1 MNIENNITNNNKNVI
16 SKDDSLLKFDSRFD
30 NDCKPILNKYIIKP
44 EITKIS
50 NSNFLSKDKLDFLEQ
65 FKQSTNELL
74 HDVNKQKQV
83 NIEDNSKNSKHD
95 KQIKFDL
102 KIGVLDL
109 LDNKSHTTIAS
120 SNFDINNIIG
130 KKNNDEVIENLLNQ
144 DDMFKILKERQ
155 EESEEDE

>member
-1 MNIENNITNNNKNVI
+1 MNIENNLSNNKKVI
-16 SKDDSLLKFDSRFD
+16 TKDASLLKFDSRFD
-30 NDCKPILNKYIIKP
+30 QDSKPVLNKYIIKP
-44 EITKIS
+44 EITKIQ

-74 HDVNKQKQV
+74 QDVNKQKQV
-83 NIEDNSKNSKHD
+83 NIEDNNKNSKYD

-130 KKNNDEVIENLLNQ
+130 KKDNDEVIENLLNQ
-144 DDMFKILKERQ
+144 DDMFKIFKERQ
-155 EESEEDE
+155 DESEEDE